1 VLTVDNDPQ
10 GNLTS
15 SLLEDPSMLDAHTL
29 KAYNEEL
36 SMPVQISENLYLL
49 GLDIT
54 LAQVAE
60 RDFQVISK

>member
-10 GNLTS
+10 GNLAS

-29 KAYNEEL
+29 KSYNAEPF
-36 SMPVQISENLYLL
+36 MPMQISENLYLL